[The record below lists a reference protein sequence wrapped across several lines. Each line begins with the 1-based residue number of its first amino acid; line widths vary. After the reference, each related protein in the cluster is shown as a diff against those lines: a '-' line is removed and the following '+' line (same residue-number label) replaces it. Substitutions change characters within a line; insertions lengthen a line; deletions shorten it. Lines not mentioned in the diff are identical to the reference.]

1 METMMKK
8 ARGGLRGASGRRMP
22 TLNLTLMLML
32 MLMLTPLLLTP
43 ARSLAQGPTAPDLLP
58 YQGTLVNGDGEPLGM
73 PSPRNYDVVFR
84 IFDAS
89 SGGNLVWSE
98 QQTVT
103 VDNGRFSVQL
113 GQGAAFEAEPRPAMV
128 AVFRTATA
136 SDRYLETTVKGVGP
150 GRVDSTLVVRT
161 RLLPAPFAM
170 VAQNARTAERIVNNA
185 NARVITI
192 IGGRVGINSTN
203 PATTLDVVG
212 SAQAASLEARED
224 ARVQGMATAA
234 GWIGGGAAPVGSIIL
249 WSGTAADRPEGWALC
264 DGTVVNGY
272 PTPDLRGRFILG
284 AGEGAGLTM
293 RKVGAVGGAET
304 HVLTDEEMPAHAH
317 GMDPGGVMTGGTDF
331 SSVVTSGLL
340 HNHSFQSEVGTDIV
354 DWAQRF
360 VSADLFATYYRP
372 ASGNDVSNS
381 RFTLQTT
388 TSGGHSHSLDLPES
402 RSSPFG
408 GGGAHPNMPP
418 FYVLAYLVRVR

>member
-1 METMMKK
+1 
-8 ARGGLRGASGRRMP
+8 
-22 TLNLTLMLML
+22 
-32 MLMLTPLLLTP
+32 
-43 ARSLAQGPTAPDLLP
+43 
-58 YQGTLVNGDGEPLGM
+58 
-73 PSPRNYDVVFR
+73 
-84 IFDAS
+84 
-89 SGGNLVWSE
+89 
-98 QQTVT
+98 
-103 VDNGRFSVQL
+103 
-113 GQGAAFEAEPRPAMV
+113 
-128 AVFRTATA
+128 
-136 SDRYLETTVKGVGP
+136 
-150 GRVDSTLVVRT
+150 
-161 RLLPAPFAM
+161 
-170 VAQNARTAERIVNNA
+170 
-185 NARVITI
+185 
-192 IGGRVGINSTN
+192 
-203 PATTLDVVG
+203 
-212 SAQAASLEARED
+212 
-224 ARVQGMATAA
+224 
-234 GWIGGGAAPVGSIIL
+234 L

-360 VSADLFATYYRP
+360 VSADLFATYCRP